1 MTLVSPLQLLLF
13 ACKKIS
19 SNGDIVELDDWIKL
33 RIPHEVAGGVA
44 ALRAGLE
51 ALVVEVTKDPEYI
64 RQMDQTNERLLN
76 LIRLVSKPSSAG
88 LNMMASNQSWCMAA
102 DTKS

>member
-1 MTLVSPLQLLLF
+1 MTFHINVRR
-13 ACKKIS
+13 
-19 SNGDIVELDDWIKL
+19 IKL
-33 RIPHEVAGGVA
+33 RIPHDVAGGIL

-76 LIRLVSKPSSAG
+76 IIRQISKPSAAG
-88 LNMMASNQSWCMAA
+88 LNMMANNQR
-102 DTKS
+102 

>member
-1 MTLVSPLQLLLF
+1 MLTFHINVRR
-13 ACKKIS
+13 
-19 SNGDIVELDDWIKL
+19 IKL
-33 RIPHEVAGGVA
+33 RIPHDVAGGIL

-76 LIRLVSKPSSAG
+76 IIRQISKPTAAG
-88 LNMMASNQSWCMAA
+88 LNMMANNQR
-102 DTKS
+102 

>member
-1 MTLVSPLQLLLF
+1 MTTF
-13 ACKKIS
+13 HINDCR
-19 SNGDIVELDDWIKL
+19 IKL
-33 RIPHEVAGGVA
+33 RICHEVAGAIV

-76 LIRLVSKPSSAG
+76 LIRHVSKPSAAG
-88 LNMMASNQSWCMAA
+88 LNMMSSSQR
-102 DTKS
+102 